1 MSGERTLL
9 VDGHAL
15 AFRAYYALPE
25 LNAPDGTP
33 TNAVLGFLNMLLK
46 VINDEKPDRV
56 VIFFDAKG
64 ETFRHK
70 AYEEYKEGRPPA
82 PEEFKAQI
90 PILKELM
97 KHFGYPV
104 VEIEGV
110 EADDAIA
117 SCVRSLKDK
126 GEILVLTA
134 DKDMLQ
140 LVRANAKVLRPI
152 KGVSTFK
159 IYDEKTFEEEFGFPP
174 SSFPDYL
181 ALIGDKADNIPGIPG
196 IGPKRASALI
206 QKYGSL
212 ENIYE
217 HLDELP
223 PRITSNLK
231 EKKEELFQWR
241 ELIRLR
247 DTLEID
253 PKVFEQNGHRDDKA
267 LVDIFEKLGFR
278 QIPERLGLKVQDE
291 RIKKT
296 PDIVD
301 RSETTSQLTE
311 AHDDENKT
319 VSLSFEAEGRY
330 PQSFKMTKCAVAKK
344 DGSVYVI
351 DTRESE
357 DYDKLMEKI
366 KGQRLLLWGFKELTT
381 ALKRSPCAPDDVWD
395 GKIAYYLLHPD
406 MSTSKEG
413 LKKIKEARNS
423 EAGLEEE
430 ALSLFDI
437 CKKLSAQ
444 MDHELLELMYRIDV
458 PLSLVL
464 SKMEMHGIRMD
475 LDLLWKIKEKL
486 ERTLEDV
493 NASIDMA
500 AGSKVNLNSPKQV
513 GWLLFEHLG
522 LPVIKRTKTGYSTD
536 VTVLEELSRLDR
548 PEALVAKL
556 LLDHRELS
564 KMLTGF
570 VQPLIDAIDP
580 KTGKVHTTFEH
591 TSTGTGRL
599 SSRDPNL
606 QNLPAYGD
614 WAIRLKE
621 AFIPSRQGGK
631 FIGADYSQ
639 IELRVLAH
647 ISGDEKLREAFERGR
662 DIHAETAAW
671 VFGIDSESVSPE
683 LRRMAKMIN
692 FGLLYGMTPYGLAS
706 RLGIGREEAKAI
718 IERYFSGFPKV
729 REYIEK
735 SYEEAKKR
743 GYTLSL
749 FGRRRPLSEV
759 TTVEGNNTA
768 ALKRVAI
775 NTPIQSTAA
784 DITKLAMIRFDE
796 ALQTEHIDANLVLQ
810 VHDSLI
816 CECYSKDEA
825 LVSELLKRNMEE
837 VVKLSV
843 PLEVDIKSG
852 YTLAEV

>member
-1 MSGERTLL
+1 LSGERILL

-25 LNAPDGTP
+25 LSAPDGTP

-46 VINDEKPDRV
+46 IINDEAPDRV

-64 ETFRHK
+64 ETFRHEVYK
-70 AYEEYKEGRPPA
+70 EYKEGRPPA
-82 PEEFKAQI
+82 PEEFKSQVLI
-90 PILKELM
+90 IKELM
-97 KHFGYPV
+97 KRFGYPV

-117 SCVRSLKDK
+117 SCAHCL
-126 GEILVLTA
+126 GENEEVLVLTA

-140 LVRANAKVLRPI
+140 LIKANVKVLRPI
-152 KGVSTFK
+152 KGVSVFK
-159 IYDEKTFEEEFGFPP
+159 TYDEKAFKDEFGFPP

-181 ALIGDKADNIPGIPG
+181 ALIGDKVDNIPGVPG
-196 IGPKRASALI
+196 IGPKRASILI
-206 QKYGSL
+206 QKYGTL
-212 ENIYE
+212 ENLFE

-223 PRITSNLK
+223 EKIASVLGD
-231 EKKEELFQWR
+231 KKEELFRWR

-247 DTLEID
+247 DTLNID
-253 PKVFEQNGHRDDKA
+253 PK
-267 LVDIFEKLGFR
+267 IFEHNGRRDGEALIKMFNKLGFK
-278 QIPERLGLKVQDE
+278 QIPERLGLTVRKE
-291 RIKKT
+291 
-296 PDIVD
+296 
-301 RSETTSQLTE
+301 ETTSDISDSLDKTKNNEGLTQDVRGCKFVALAYE
-311 AHDDENKT
+311 G
-319 VSLSFEAEGRY
+319 EGRY
-330 PQSFKMTKCAVAKK
+330 PQGYKVSKCLVAESDGKLNAIDLTKAA
-344 DGSVYVI
+344 GI
-351 DTRESE
+351 DALT
-357 DYDKLMEKI
+357 EKI
-366 KGQRLLLWGFKELTT
+366 RGRKALLWGYKELTT
-381 ALKRSPCAPDDVWD
+381 ALRCPPCAPHEAWD

-406 MSTSKEG
+406 YATSKEG
-413 LKKIKEARNS
+413 LNEIKGLRKCEMGLDKEAI
-423 EAGLEEE
+423 
-430 ALSLFDI
+430 SLFDI
-437 CKKLSAQ
+437 HERLTSQLDQELS
-444 MDHELLELMYRIDV
+444 ELMYKIDM
-458 PLSLVL
+458 PLSVVL
-464 SKMEMHGIRMD
+464 SKMEVHGIKLN
-475 LDLLWKIKEKL
+475 LDLLWEIKGEL

-493 NASIDMA
+493 EASIDMA

-513 GWLLFEHLG
+513 GWLLFDHLR

-536 VTVLEELSRLDR
+536 VTVLEELSRLNR

-564 KMLTGF
+564 KMLSGF
-570 VQPLIDAIDP
+570 VQPLIDAIDS

-614 WAIRLKE
+614 WAKRLKE
-621 AFIPSRQGGK
+621 AFIPCRPDGI

-671 VFGIDSESVSPE
+671 VFGVEPENVTSE

-706 RLGIGREEAKAI
+706 RLGISRDEAKVI
-718 IERYFSGFPKV
+718 IDRYFSGFPKV
-729 REYIEK
+729 KEYIEK

-743 GYTLSL
+743 GYSLSI
-749 FGRRRPLSEV
+749 FGRRRPLNEV
-759 TTVEGNNTA
+759 TTIEGNGTA

-775 NTPIQSTAA
+775 NTPIQSSAA
-784 DITKLAMIRFDE
+784 DIAKMAMIRFDQ
-796 ALQTEHIDANLVLQ
+796 ALQKEHIDAALVLQ

-816 CECYSKDEA
+816 CECHEKDEST
-825 LVSELLKRNMEE
+825 VSDLLKSSMEHI
-837 VVKLSV
+837 VRLSV
-843 PLEVDIKSG
+843 PLEVNLKSG
-852 YTLAEV
+852 RSLAEV

>member
-1 MSGERTLL
+1 MSGERILL

-33 TNAVLGFLNMLLK
+33 TNAVLGFINMLLK
-46 VINDEKPDRV
+46 IINDEAPDRV
-56 VIFFDAKG
+56 VVFFDAKG
-64 ETFRHK
+64 ETFRHE
-70 AYEEYKEGRPPA
+70 AYKEYKENRPPA
-82 PEEFKAQI
+82 PEEFKSQI
-90 PILKELM
+90 FIIKELM
-97 KHFGYPV
+97 KRFGYPV
-104 VEIEGV
+104 IEIEGV

-117 SCVRSLKDK
+117 SCAHRLREN

-140 LVRANAKVLRPI
+140 LIRTNVKVLRPI
-152 KGVSTFK
+152 KGVSVFK
-159 IYDEKTFEEEFGFPP
+159 TYDEKAFEDEFGFPP

-181 ALIGDKADNIPGIPG
+181 ALIGDKVDNIPGVPG

-206 QKYGSL
+206 QKYGTL
-212 ENIYE
+212 ENLFE

-223 PRITSNLK
+223 
-231 EKKEELFQWR
+231 EKIAHLLRDRKEELFQWR

-247 DTLEID
+247 DTLNID
-253 PKVFEQNGHRDDKA
+253 PKTLEHNGRRDDEA
-267 LVDIFEKLGFR
+267 LVEIFNKLGFK
-278 QIPERLGLKVQDE
+278 QIPERLGLTA
-291 RIKKT
+291 KKEEARRGVSGT
-296 PDIVD
+296 L
-301 RSETTSQLTE
+301 SETEDIRPDVHSGKAVAL
-311 AHDDENKT
+311 AY
-319 VSLSFEAEGRY
+319 AGEGRY
-330 PQSFKMTKCAVAKK
+330 PQGYKVSEC
-344 DGSVYVI
+344 VI
-351 DTRESE
+351 AEGDDSLNVVDLTETAGLE
-357 DYDKLMEKI
+357 ALIEKI
-366 KGQRLLLWGFKELTT
+366 RGRKVLLWGYKELTT
-381 ALKRSPCAPDDVWD
+381 ALRRPPCAPHEAWD

-406 MSTSKEG
+406 YATSKEG
-413 LKKIKEARNS
+413 LSEIKRLRQCEM
-423 EAGLEEE
+423 GLDRE

-437 CKKLSAQ
+437 YEKLTSQ
-444 MDHELLELMYRIDV
+444 FDQELNELMYKIDM
-458 PLSLVL
+458 PLSVVL
-464 SKMEMHGIRMD
+464 SKMEVHGIRLN
-475 LDLLWKIKEKL
+475 LDLLWEIKGEL

-493 NASIDMA
+493 EASIDMA

-513 GWLLFEHLG
+513 GWLLFDHLK

-536 VTVLEELSRLDR
+536 VTVLEELSRLNR

-564 KMLTGF
+564 KMLSGF

-614 WAIRLKE
+614 WAKKLKE
-621 AFIPSRQGGK
+621 AFIPSNSDGI

-671 VFGIDSESVSPE
+671 VFGVEPEDVTSE

-706 RLGIGREEAKAI
+706 RLGISRDEAKAI
-718 IERYFSGFPKV
+718 IDRYFSGFPRVK
-729 REYIEK
+729 EYIEK
-735 SYEEAKKR
+735 SYEEAKNR
-743 GYTLSL
+743 GYSLSI
-749 FGRRRPLSEV
+749 FGRRRPLNEV
-759 TTVEGNNTA
+759 TTVEGNSTA

-775 NTPIQSTAA
+775 NTPIQSSAA
-784 DITKLAMIRFDE
+784 DIAKMAMIRFDE
-796 ALQTEHIDANLVLQ
+796 ALQKEHIDAALVLQ
-810 VHDSLI
+810 IHDSLI
-816 CECYSKDEA
+816 CECHEKDEGA
-825 LVSELLKRNMEE
+825 VSDLLKRSMEH
-837 VVKLSV
+837 VIRLSV
-843 PLEVDIKSG
+843 PLEVNLKSG
-852 YTLAEV
+852 RSLAEV